1 MFKSNK
7 INNFFKYLILSI
19 IPISFI
25 TGVNAEIKVVT
36 TIQPLHSLIS
46 NVMGNKGKLDLILEG
61 TASPHSFTLKP
72 SHAKMLENA
81 DAIFWIDQDLEIF
94 SQFLFESIVLPSEI
108 NFEEKKQQFAMA
120 VERFTWEHAKNESH
134 LLMQVL
140 SILVVNYVEE
150 VDLKKIFNSYKIKN
164 ILSISNIDN
173 NILIMLND
181 NEVITLKVKKCFC
194 LLEDIGKP
202 IYPAIIPAYSKND

>member
-1 MFKSNK
+1 MI
-7 INNFFKYLILSI
+7 INFQHVARQLREEKM
-19 IPISFI
+19 
-25 TGVNAEIKVVT
+25 VIKQNWKPV
-36 TIQPLHSLIS
+36 
-46 NVMGNKGKLDLILEG
+46 KLKAVD
-61 TASPHSFTLKP
+61 
-72 SHAKMLENA
+72 
-81 DAIFWIDQDLEIF
+81 DQDLQVF

-120 VERFTWEHAKNESH
+120 IERFTWEHAKNESH

-140 SILVVNYVEE
+140 SILVINYVEK
-150 VDLKKIFNSYKIKN
+150 VDLKKISNNYKIKN

-181 NEVITLKVKKCFC
+181 GEIVTIKVKKCFC

-202 IYPAIIPAYSKND
+202 INPAIIPTYSKND

>member
-1 MFKSNK
+1 MI
-7 INNFFKYLILSI
+7 INFQPVELQLREEKM
-19 IPISFI
+19 
-25 TGVNAEIKVVT
+25 EIR
-36 TIQPLHSLIS
+36 QNWSPL
-46 NVMGNKGKLDLILEG
+46 KLKAVD
-61 TASPHSFTLKP
+61 
-72 SHAKMLENA
+72 
-81 DAIFWIDQDLEIF
+81 DQDLQVF

-120 VERFTWEHAKNESH
+120 IERFTWEHAKNESH

-202 IYPAIIPAYSKND
+202 IYPAIIPTYSKND

>member
-1 MFKSNK
+1 M
-7 INNFFKYLILSI
+7 
-19 IPISFI
+19 
-25 TGVNAEIKVVT
+25 EIRQNWKPV
-36 TIQPLHSLIS
+36 
-46 NVMGNKGKLDLILEG
+46 KLKAVD
-61 TASPHSFTLKP
+61 
-72 SHAKMLENA
+72 
-81 DAIFWIDQDLEIF
+81 DQDLQVF

-108 NFEEKKQQFAMA
+108 KFEEKKQRFAMA
-120 VERFTWEHAKNESH
+120 IERFTWEHAKNESH

-140 SILVVNYVEE
+140 SILVINYVEKI
-150 VDLKKIFNSYKIKN
+150 DLKNMFNYKIKN

-202 IYPAIIPAYSKND
+202 IHPAITPAYSKND

>member
-1 MFKSNK
+1 LI
-7 INNFFKYLILSI
+7 INFQHVARQLREEKM
-19 IPISFI
+19 
-25 TGVNAEIKVVT
+25 VIKQNWKPV
-36 TIQPLHSLIS
+36 
-46 NVMGNKGKLDLILEG
+46 KLKAVD
-61 TASPHSFTLKP
+61 
-72 SHAKMLENA
+72 
-81 DAIFWIDQDLEIF
+81 DQDLQVF

-120 VERFTWEHAKNESH
+120 IERFTWEHAKNESH

-140 SILVVNYVEE
+140 SILVINYVEK
-150 VDLKKIFNSYKIKN
+150 VDLKKISNNYKIKN

-202 IYPAIIPAYSKND
+202 IYPAIIPTYSKND

>member
-1 MFKSNK
+1 MI
-7 INNFFKYLILSI
+7 INSQHVERQLREEKMEIRQKWS
-19 IPISFI
+19 PI
-25 TGVNAEIKVVT
+25 
-36 TIQPLHSLIS
+36 
-46 NVMGNKGKLDLILEG
+46 KLKAVD
-61 TASPHSFTLKP
+61 
-72 SHAKMLENA
+72 
-81 DAIFWIDQDLEIF
+81 DQDLQVF

-120 VERFTWEHAKNESH
+120 VERFTWEHAKEESH

-140 SILVVNYVEE
+140 SILVINNVEK
-150 VDLKKIFNSYKIKN
+150 VDLKNLSNNPKIKN

-202 IYPAIIPAYSKND
+202 IYPAIIPAHSKND

>member
-1 MFKSNK
+1 MGQQLKEEK
-7 INNFFKYLILSI
+7 M
-19 IPISFI
+19 
-25 TGVNAEIKVVT
+25 EIRQNWTPV
-36 TIQPLHSLIS
+36 
-46 NVMGNKGKLDLILEG
+46 KLKAVDDHDL
-61 TASPHSFTLKP
+61 
-72 SHAKMLENA
+72 
-81 DAIFWIDQDLEIF
+81 QVF

-108 NFEEKKQQFAMA
+108 NFEEKKQRFAMA
-120 VERFTWEHAKNESH
+120 IERFTWEHAKNESH

-140 SILVVNYVEE
+140 SVLVINYVEK
-150 VDLKKIFNSYKIKN
+150 VDLKSISENYKIKN

>member
-1 MFKSNK
+1 MERQLREEK
-7 INNFFKYLILSI
+7 
-19 IPISFI
+19 
-25 TGVNAEIKVVT
+25 VEIRQNWSPV
-36 TIQPLHSLIS
+36 
-46 NVMGNKGKLDLILEG
+46 KLKAVD
-61 TASPHSFTLKP
+61 
-72 SHAKMLENA
+72 
-81 DAIFWIDQDLEIF
+81 DQDLQVF
-94 SQFLFESIVLPSEI
+94 SQCLFESIVLTSEI
-108 NFEEKKQQFAMA
+108 NFEENKQRFAMA
-120 VERFTWEHAKNESH
+120 IERFTWEHAKNESH

-140 SILVVNYVEE
+140 SILVINYVEK
-150 VDLKKIFNSYKIKN
+150 VDLQNIYNNYKIKN